1 MDGTVFITAMII
13 ICVDAAAIMLLARPI
28 RGLLRFLAG
37 AVLGMA
43 AVYALNVFFPAVNV
57 GINPVTAAVTG
68 FLGLPGVAAL
78 IVAGLLL

>member
-13 ICVDAAAIMLLARPI
+13 ICVAAAALMLLARPI

-37 AVLGMA
+37 AVLGA

>member
-1 MDGTVFITAMII
+1 MRGRRGAYAFGASDKRASAVSGGSCSGDGGGIRFK
-13 ICVDAAAIMLLARPI
+13 CV
-28 RGLLRFLAG
+28 
-37 AVLGMA
+37 
-43 AVYALNVFFPAVNV
+43 FPAVNV